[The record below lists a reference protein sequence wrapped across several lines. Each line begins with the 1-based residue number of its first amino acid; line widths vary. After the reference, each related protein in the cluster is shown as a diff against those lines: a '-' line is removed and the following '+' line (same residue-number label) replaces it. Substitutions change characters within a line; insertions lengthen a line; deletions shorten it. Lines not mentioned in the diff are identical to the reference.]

1 MKRAVKFIFGFIG
14 IIFLSLIILLSLFVI
29 SAYWETDSNNFSE
42 KKHIE
47 RISDIIEKKYI
58 KKHYYTGYE
67 IYPLYNESDKMN
79 YCLIEFQPSGNL
91 YVKIYEKGSAMP
103 IFYNTMYLACRLN
116 TWERYRIIEDEIE
129 FPQYPLS
136 DWRLIDKEGQYNQKR
151 LYEVDENGKL
161 KCYQDSHFKAAGIK
175 DEKRFLL
182 ETEEQKYIP
191 AVKRGD
197 KYINLISMKDI
208 KMPIDSSKESIFD
221 LYFSQVPC
229 TLL

>member
-1 MKRAVKFIFGFIG
+1 MKRAVKFIIGFIG
-14 IIFLSLIILLSLFVI
+14 IIFLSLLILLSLFLI
-29 SAYWETDSNNFSE
+29 SAYWETASNNFSE
-42 KKHIE
+42 NKHIE
-47 RISDIIEKKYI
+47 RISDIIENKYI

-67 IYPLYNESDKMN
+67 IYPLYNESDEMN

-103 IFYNTMYLACRLN
+103 IFYNTMYSACYLN
-116 TWERYRIIEDEIE
+116 TWERYRLIEDGIE
-129 FPQYPLS
+129 YPQYPLS
-136 DWRLIDKEGQYNQKR
+136 DWRLIEKEENKIQKR
-151 LYEVDENGKL
+151 LYEVDENGKI
-161 KCYQDSHFKAAGIK
+161 KFHQDSQYKAADIK
-175 DEKRFLL
+175 DEKRFLI
-182 ETEEQKYIP
+182 EIEEQKYIP

-197 KYINLISMKDI
+197 KFINLISLKDI